1 MNNNENPVKIGK
13 LRLDGDALYFRSG
26 LKNVTLPYGEL
37 ERAFMRVREATGKMC
52 CGTACFADYYLV
64 LVSAGREL
72 AEMRMEKEDIEAV
85 LSLIAERSPG
95 TVIGKA

>member
-13 LRLDGDALYFRSG
+13 LRFDGDALYFRSG

-37 ERAFMRVREATGKMC
+37 ERAFLRVREATGKMC
-52 CGTACFADYYLV
+52 CGTACFADCYLV
-64 LVSAGREL
+64 LVSAGQEL
-72 AEMRMEKEDIEAV
+72 AEIRMEKEDVEAV

>member
-13 LRLDGDALYFRSG
+13 LRLDGDAVHFRSG

-37 ERAFMRVREATGKMC
+37 ERAFLRVREATGKMC
-52 CGTACFADYYLV
+52 CGTACFADCYLV
-64 LVSAGREL
+64 LVSAGKEL
-72 AEMRMEKEDIEAV
+72 AEIRMEKEDVEAV

>member
-1 MNNNENPVKIGK
+1 MNDYENAFRIG
-13 LRLDGDALYFRSG
+13 RLKVGQEAIYFRSG
-26 LKNVTLPYGEL
+26 LKITALSYGEL

-52 CGTACFADYYLV
+52 CGTACFADCYLV

-72 AEMRMEKEDIEAV
+72 AEMRMEKEDIDAI
-85 LSLIAERSPG
+85 LSLIAEKSPE